1 MSPKYR
7 RYPCANVAGRLP
19 GSAMGQDSVE
29 VDVGVDLAVVKFE
42 APRRP
47 TSNLCSGLGIG
58 LCVSFIGVKTR
69 GPTSTFFE

>member
-1 MSPKYR
+1 
-7 RYPCANVAGRLP
+7 
-19 GSAMGQDSVE
+19 MGQDSVE